1 MIRTS
6 NGNVYAP
13 GLEARGLN
21 QYARVQQGIHNGTIS
36 QSELEVL
43 KEMGSAA
50 RQELSEAKGDNGRV
64 GPVERRNLHQDLN
77 AISRTIFAF
86 KQTGPAPGKAGAA
99 TGRLGEKESFES
111 RIWGDPH
118 FEMQGTINGD
128 QVDAKF
134 DNHDLGNRTQFAGAG
149 FKLETETVAWG
160 AGNGTAVVGSSTVT
174 TGFGRG
180 RSEVTVNS
188 DGSVLVDGQ
197 QVSLEAG
204 ETTRLNR
211 TSTLSLEE
219 DGKYTVSSRNGK
231 VTNTFEVN
239 QHQYGD
245 YINIDSS
252 VKDVQTVGWF
262 QNQV

>member
-1 MIRTS
+1 MIHTS
-6 NGNVYAP
+6 SGNVYAP

-21 QYARVQQGIHNGTIS
+21 QRARVRQGLNSGSIN
-36 QSELEVL
+36 QSELGVL
-43 KEMGSAA
+43 KDMRSDA
-50 RQELSEAKGDNGRV
+50 RQELAGAKGDNGWV

-77 AISRTIFAF
+77 AISRTISAF
-86 KQTGPAPGKAGAA
+86 KQTAPTENGGGSGP
-99 TGRLGEKESFES
+99 LGEKESFES

-118 FEMQGTINGD
+118 FEMQGTVNGE

-174 TGFGRG
+174 TGFGKG
-180 RSEVTVNS
+180 KSEVTVNA
-188 DGSVLVDGQ
+188 DGSVLVDGG
-197 QVSLEAG
+197 QVTLAAG
-204 ETTRLNR
+204 ETTQLNK
-211 TSTLSLEE
+211 TSTLSMGE

-239 QHQYGD
+239 EHDYGN

-252 VKDVQTVGWF
+252 VNDVQTVGWF